1 MAITAEL
8 WQANFIALIS
18 AFVAIKLLRPIAVYF
33 HLVDVPNA
41 RKQHDGHI
49 PLIGGL
55 SIYIGVLVAILAM
68 FPIHDKLF
76 YRSRFFRA

>member
-1 MAITAEL
+1 MAISAEL
-8 WQANFIALIS
+8 WQANLLALIS
-18 AFVAIKLLRPIAVYF
+18 AFVAIKVLRPIAIYF
-33 HLVDVPNA
+33 NLVDVPSA

-55 SIYIGVLVAILAM
+55 SVYIGALVAILAV

-76 YRSRFFRA
+76 YRSQM